1 MILEMTII
9 GNLIILFSMLATGA
23 ITVFVSIGGDWNNLF
38 YEERPRVES
47 GIKPLWREGGVGDGI

>member
-1 MILEMTII
+1 MLFEMTIV
-9 GNLIILFSMLATGA
+9 GSLIIIFSMLSAGA
-23 ITVFVSIGGDWNNLF
+23 IAIFASIGGDWNNLF